1 MVGTPNKKPLSLSVH
16 ALHYL
21 LPICGCH
28 SFISINFDFGIFFP
42 PLFFCNP
49 TLSCTVQKI
58 KILYL
63 YLDEARWR
71 LKDLTLY
78 VLSLTL
84 VFNFLFLIKL
94 DLLLHVKIQ
103 YPDIYEAISKQGAR
117 GGGGGWGGTRWVS
130 TFKGVNPVFPN
141 VKSQRKSNGRD

>member
-28 SFISINFDFGIFFP
+28 SFISINFDFGIFFLIFFP

-58 KILYL
+58 KIIYL

-84 VFNFLFLIKL
+84 VFNFFFKIKL
-94 DLLLHVKIQ
+94 DWLLHVKIH

-117 GGGGGWGGTRWVS
+117 GRGGGGLGGFQLSRE
-130 TFKGVNPVFPN
+130 
-141 VKSQRKSNGRD
+141 